1 MPATN
6 IPGVGISAK
15 WAEGENGWGT
25 GMDENLVR
33 LSALTQLSVPSVSAS
48 LSAGS
53 GVQIAPP
60 SHENAGRVAININ
73 DVWWFYQPFTGMR
86 AWVRDVSAWFV
97 FDGSGWVREANAA
110 HVVSP
115 VVTTSRAITEAE
127 FATGATIVVNS
138 ADDVVMTVPGPG
150 ASAPQMGASVA
161 RRPVTIVRMGTG
173 NVSVSAAAGSTLLGA
188 DDLFSAR
195 ARYSPIVVVPVQADQ
210 YIVGGDLV

>member
-15 WAEGENGWGT
+15 WAEGENGWGL

-33 LSALTQLSVPSVSAS
+33 LSALTQLSVPSVSAP
-48 LSAGS
+48 LSAGN

-60 SHENAGRVAININ
+60 SHENAGRVAVNIN
-73 DVWWFYQPFTGMR
+73 DVWWWYSPFTGMR

-97 FDGSGWVREANAA
+97 YDGSAWVREANAA
-110 HVVSP
+110 HFVSP
-115 VVTTSRAITEAE
+115 VVTASRAISEAE
-127 FATGATIVVNS
+127 FSIGATIPVDS
-138 ADDVVMTVPGPG
+138 ASDVIITVPGPG
-150 ASAPQMGASVA
+150 TSAPQMGASTN

-173 NVSVSAAAGSTLLGA
+173 NVSVVAAAGSTLLGA

-195 ARYSPIVVVPVQADQ
+195 ARRSAIVVVPVHDEQ
-210 YIVGGDLV
+210 YIIGGDLG